1 MTHHNENNEHCCP
14 ELDTTL
20 WNEKT
25 HVWQE
30 KPFIKGSIPALF
42 HMPWPPMVGKLVG
55 KMWKMAQEA
64 GADPEMK
71 DFLLLAYDPTP
82 FKSEF
87 YMTVTKEVPGAE
99 NVKLSG
105 TFISKVFDGPYNAVP
120 KWVKEFDEY
129 LKSQGKSA
137 KKYYFYFCYCPKCA
151 KSYGHNYCVAFA
163 QTEG

>member
-1 MTHHNENNEHCCP
+1 MTHEKDSSGHCCP

-20 WNEKT
+20 WNEKA
-25 HVWQE
+25 HVWQD

-64 GADPEMK
+64 GADPQLK
-71 DFLLLAYDPTP
+71 DFLLLATDPHP

-99 NVKLSG
+99 NVRLSG

-120 KWVKEFDEY
+120 KWIKEMDQY
-129 LKSQGKSA
+129 LKTQNKKA
-137 KKYYFYFCYCPKCA
+137 KKYYFYFAYCPGCA

-163 QTEG
+163 QV